1 MVSVRALKPARAV
14 FRDGSTVVS
23 RNPGGVKPYYATIG
37 PLRGPVIYSEA
48 LLAIGVTKRWRG
60 GVPIGAA
67 LCVGRDETGVAL
79 WELTI
84 GKVEVPGRWV
94 LMDREFLRPESTAR
108 ECSRI
113 GQRQRP
119 GL

>member
-1 MVSVRALKPARAV
+1 MLSRRDLTLAMAV
-14 FRDGSTVVS
+14 CRDGSTVAS
-23 RNPGGVKPYYATIG
+23 RDSGEDKPYYATIG
-37 PLRGPVIYSEA
+37 PLRGPLIYSEA

-60 GVPIGAA
+60 GVPMGAA

-94 LMDREFLRPESTAR
+94 LMDREFLRPESTPR
-108 ECSRI
+108 EGS
-113 GQRQRP
+113 GVS
-119 GL
+119 

>member
-1 MVSVRALKPARAV
+1 LTPGTAV
-14 FRDGSTVVS
+14 GRDGSTVV
-23 RNPGGVKPYYATIG
+23 RRDPGQVRPYYATIG
-37 PLRGPVIYSEA
+37 PLRGPPIYSEA

-79 WELTI
+79 WELTV
-84 GKVEVPGRWV
+84 GKVEIPGRWV
-94 LMDREFLRPESTAR
+94 LMDRQFLRPESTAR

-113 GQRQRP
+113 
-119 GL
+119 